1 MTIWNSFSPLLCWL
15 SADYKQTL
23 QGEEEE
29 KVEEVEE
36 EEELQMQ
43 TIGESIVSYEPGW
56 QTSVAELRVLTAF
69 DDDDTFWGFIW
80 KWYGSSIQWNIN

>member
-1 MTIWNSFSPLLCWL
+1 M
-15 SADYKQTL
+15 
-23 QGEEEE
+23 
-29 KVEEVEE
+29 EEVEE

-69 DDDDTFWGFIW
+69 DDDDTFWGFI
-80 KWYGSSIQWNIN
+80 